1 MTRSDE
7 RSVPTVPSEDQN
19 QYSWLFTAL
28 GRLTGLFAGLVAA
41 IYLTGGLVLSLR
53 LGLERL
59 PSTAA
64 VAQLPREFLV
74 SLGLTVVV
82 PAVGV
87 GALGW
92 WLARRQGQKHDRAV
106 AAGIALSV
114 ACYLAIG
121 GAQVAKAPF
130 PAKVCLADGGE
141 ASGVFIGETGSR
153 TYLGDPSS
161 RRPRRLISI
170 PLARV
175 ESVQVGGT
183 EEPLGRAS
191 CAQRPD
197 DGGPG

>member
-1 MTRSDE
+1 MPNDE
-7 RSVPTVPSEDQN
+7 RN
-19 QYSWLFTAL
+19 QYSWLVGAL

-64 VAQLPREFLV
+64 VAQLPREFLI

-82 PAVGV
+82 PAIGV

-92 WLARRQGQKHDRAV
+92 WLARRRWRENGRAV
-106 AAGIALSV
+106 AAGVALSAV
-114 ACYLAIG
+114 CYLAIG

-141 ASGVFIGETGSR
+141 ASGVFIGETGGR
-153 TYLGDPSS
+153 TYLGDRSS
-161 RRPRRLISI
+161 KHPRRIISI

-175 ESVQVGGT
+175 ERVLVGGS
-183 EEPLGRAS
+183 EGQLAGAS
-191 CAQRPD
+191 CARGPD
-197 DGGPG
+197 DGSPA

>member
-1 MTRSDE
+1 
-7 RSVPTVPSEDQN
+7 VPSEDQN
-19 QYSWLFTAL
+19 QYSRLVGAL
-28 GRLTGLFAGLVAA
+28 GRLTGLFAGLVAV

-64 VAQLPREFLV
+64 VAQLPREFLI

-82 PAVGV
+82 PAIGV

-92 WLARRQGQKHDRAV
+92 WLARRRWKENGRAASV
-106 AAGIALSV
+106 GVALSV
-114 ACYLAIG
+114 VCYLGVG

-141 ASGVFIGETGSR
+141 ASGVFIGETGSK
-153 TYLGDPSS
+153 TYLGDRSS
-161 RRPRRLISI
+161 QHPRRIISI

-175 ESVQVGGT
+175 ERVLVGGSD
-183 EEPLGRAS
+183 EQLGHAS
-191 CAQRPD
+191 C
-197 DGGPG
+197 

>member
-1 MTRSDE
+1 VLGRCRDAFRTSGP
-7 RSVPTVPSEDQN
+7 VLTVPSEDQN
-19 QYSWLFTAL
+19 QYSQVFGAL
-28 GRLTGLFAGLVAA
+28 GRLTGLFAGLGAA

-82 PAVGV
+82 PAIGV

-92 WLARRQGQKHDRAV
+92 WLADRHRKGNGRAL
-106 AAGIALSV
+106 AAGIALGLV
-114 ACYLAIG
+114 TYLAIS
-121 GAQVAKAPF
+121 GAQIAKAPF
-130 PAKVCLADGGE
+130 PAKVCLAGGGE

-161 RRPRRLISI
+161 KHPRRINSI

-175 ESVQVGGT
+175 EQVLVGGS
-183 EEPLGRAS
+183 ERQLGRAS
-191 CAQRPD
+191 C
-197 DGGPG
+197 G